1 MKNGLKKFS
10 PAKGGAVI
18 GPSALLSLLALSS
31 MIQFGV
37 APRMNP
43 AFFVIEI
50 LAVGGLFYAMHRKR
64 RNTSHS
70 KA

>member
-1 MKNGLKKFS
+1 MRNGLNKFF

-18 GPSALLSLLALSS
+18 GPSALLSLVALSS
-31 MIQFGV
+31 MIQFEV

-43 AFFVIEI
+43 AFFVVEI
-50 LAVGGLFYAMHRKR
+50 LAVGGLFYAMRSKR
-64 RNTSHS
+64 HNAGPS